1 MFNCFG
7 KSFSATILLALLIL
21 FAFTVGA
28 FAQESEIDYNYHYA
42 YPFSVG
48 PEFQSLSAM
57 SDYAY
62 PVESAF
68 EISMLARYPIPTYPL
83 VHLLLQSG
91 VMSFDIILDEK
102 EDRWDHQ
109 HLFAGFGAGYA
120 NRFTKNIGVGGELT
134 LGLTQS
140 LFQTLDPKGTVGT
153 LNLYVSAGARIEL
166 APSYNID
173 LTVHP
178 NIKFLYSFSPMKLF
192 NGFVLG
198 LGLSLSYRF
207 GEDPDASTSIT
218 RSIRFG
224 QAEMKPV
231 FAALQSYYVKNPIG
245 SINITNIET
254 FPITNVD
261 VSFFQTGY
269 MDGPTQLAQIPEIM
283 PGEEKTIEI
292 FATFNDNVFDIEG
305 FKALS
310 GDIETV
316 YTSKNK
322 SVEQKQTVSYE
333 LNDKTAITWDD
344 DRKIASFITPLDSAL
359 KNYVT
364 AISQYTKND
373 LNPGLSANIQAAMQI
388 YSGLTEIGTLYQKDP
403 ISPFDAAQENALI
416 IDFVNLPRTTL
427 KRALGD
433 CDDLTSLYNSLLE
446 AASIETGFITTPGH
460 IYSVFNTG
468 VDGRQYG
475 SIHPDESMTIN
486 INGVLW
492 VPVEITML
500 GTDNFM
506 AAWRRGAEEWNIYE
520 AEPQRRGIF
529 MTRKSWEIYRP
540 VGLKETDLGLQYG
553 REANIIAS
561 FNQDKNKLIDD
572 ILGSYADTARESESK
587 RDYNDLGIQAA
598 IFHKYSIAE
607 SAFTTALSLD
617 RNYLSPLVN
626 LGNLYLLQERYLDA
640 IQTFY
645 TAEEN
650 LKERDREES
659 RTHLKIML
667 NIARAYYEL
676 EDYDKSTEYYNRV
689 QSLDPELTEGFGYLQ
704 KSDDSTRASGQQSLE
719 QTVIFLGDE
728 EA

>member
-1 MFNCFG
+1 VFKCFG
-7 KSFSATILLALLIL
+7 KSFPATILLSLLFL
-21 FAFTVGA
+21 FASAAGV
-28 FAQESEIDYNYHYA
+28 FAQETEIDYNYHYA

-57 SDYAY
+57 SEYAY
-62 PVESAF
+62 PLESAF

-83 VHLLLQSG
+83 VHVLLQSG
-91 VMSFDIILDEK
+91 VMSFKFEGDDEN
-102 EDRWDHQ
+102 WDHQ

-140 LFQTLDPKGTVGT
+140 LFQTLDPVGTVGAV
-153 LNLYVSAGARIEL
+153 NLYVSAGARIEL

-198 LGLSLSYRF
+198 IGLSLSYRF

-245 SINITNIET
+245 SISITNIET

-322 SVEQKQTVSYE
+322 SVEQTQTVSYE

-492 VPVEITML
+492 IPVEITML

-520 AEPQRRGIF
+520 QEPQRRGIF

-553 REANIIAS
+553 REAEIVAS

-640 IQTFY
+640 IHTFY

-676 EDYDKSTEYYNRV
+676 EDYDKSTEYYDRV
-689 QSLDPELTEGFGYLQ
+689 EELDPELTEGFGYLK